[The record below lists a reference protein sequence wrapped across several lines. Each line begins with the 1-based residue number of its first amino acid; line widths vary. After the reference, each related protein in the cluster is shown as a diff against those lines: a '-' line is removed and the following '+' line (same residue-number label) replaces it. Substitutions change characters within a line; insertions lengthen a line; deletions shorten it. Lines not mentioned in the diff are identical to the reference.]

1 MKKVKLILTALLSFT
16 VCGSAGFANELARG
30 HAALRAACL
39 ETAHRYFVALD
50 ARDAEGFAALFTDDA
65 KLVLPRRSM
74 SGKEEIRGYLE
85 APTGGRRTF
94 HHLTTSQIDVV
105 GDGAAK
111 GTIYV
116 LLNLTIE
123 ANDAS
128 GQTQTALISGTYHD
142 EYAIDGGVCRIK
154 DRKLEVAIVNPVPN
168 QP

>member
-1 MKKVKLILTALLSFT
+1 MILFRYLLIVGISTTFFVSR
-16 VCGSAGFANELARG
+16 VSANDMAD
-30 HAALRAACL
+30 LRAACL

-50 ARDAEGFAALFTDDA
+50 SRNAESFAALFTDDA

-74 SGKEEIRGYLE
+74 SGKEEIKGYLE
-85 APTGGRRTF
+85 ASAGGRRTF
-94 HHLTTSQIDVV
+94 HHLTTSQIDIV
-105 GDGAAK
+105 GDGTAK

-128 GQTQTALISGTYHD
+128 GQTQTALVSGTYHD

-154 DRKLEVAIVNPVPN
+154 NRKLEVAIVNPVPS